1 MEVLKLINL
10 IRLEIKKFKFKGYI
24 RSAFITDLII
34 LAFMFFVMIISKVE
48 NTSDFNNYN
57 NLIAFIT
64 TIINSTYTVF
74 AGVLISKLIIGEYK
88 NKTVNVLFSYPVDRK
103 KIILA
108 KVVLITVFIFISII
122 FAFLFVFSI
131 LYISHVFTPI
141 ISDSLEISM
150 LCDIFLNIVILAAFS
165 SILSLIPLYFGF
177 RKKSVSTTILTS
189 LLVMAVLNSG
199 GGNGDT
205 LSANNYVNLVFAVI
219 SIILTYIT
227 IKKIDCRDA
236 AA

>member
-1 MEVLKLINL
+1 MINL

-108 KVVLITVFIFISII
+108 KVVLITVFIFISIV

-131 LYISHVFTPI
+131 VYISDVFTPI

-189 LLVMAVLNSG
+189 LLVMAILNSSS
-199 GGNGDT
+199 NGQS
-205 LSANNYVNLVFAVI
+205 LSANNYINLVFAVI